1 MQTIIEPQK
10 KIPVIAEADVC
21 VLGGSCTGVFA
32 AVRAARLGM
41 RVVLI
46 EQLGSL
52 GGVATA
58 GLVNIWHTLMDM
70 DDREQI
76 IAGLTDEVITVL
88 KTRGA
93 LTVQDNRSST
103 YNFNPMELTIP
114 LDELIRENGIRLMLH
129 TSYSAVAEEGG
140 RLDAVIVENRDGR
153 GAVRAKFFV
162 DATGDGYVCRDLGI
176 ERYVSDYIQP
186 PTACFHLQG
195 NVEGKDLKRI

>member
-70 DDREQI
+70 DDRYE
-76 IAGLTDEVITVL
+76 ACVPVL
-88 KTRGA
+88 VKLLICNGREA
-93 LTVQDNRSST
+93 RLLRS
-103 YNFNPMELTIP
+103 
-114 LDELIRENGIRLMLH
+114 
-129 TSYSAVAEEGG
+129 
-140 RLDAVIVENRDGR
+140 
-153 GAVRAKFFV
+153 GAVK
-162 DATGDGYVCRDLGI
+162 LM
-176 ERYVSDYIQP
+176 
-186 PTACFHLQG
+186 
-195 NVEGKDLKRI
+195 K